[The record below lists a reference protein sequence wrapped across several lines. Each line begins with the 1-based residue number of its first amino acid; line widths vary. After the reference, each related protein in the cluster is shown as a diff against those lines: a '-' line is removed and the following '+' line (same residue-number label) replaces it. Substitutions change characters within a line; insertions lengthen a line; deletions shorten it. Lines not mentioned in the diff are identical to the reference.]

1 MFVGEGAI
9 TKRGFQRRSSSSL
22 MVACTT
28 LPRILKSIRYAFD
41 WYTVATA
48 ITARGSRTRSCTRL
62 TVTSISTSPFPTPP
76 RLTAP
81 YLDTHGNCSCNCSC
95 PASDK
100 QPLNG
105 MPGKRLSERIASDRR
120 GCETIPLCAKMDR
133 KGWNGFVEASLSLLI
148 YINAI
153 FTIYDYDIAKKIA
166 LVTVFVLYELN
177 VKMK

>member
-76 RLTAP
+76 CSLPRYTRELQLQLQLPCIGQATAER
-81 YLDTHGNCSCNCSC
+81 YARQTAERTAELRTVGG
-95 PASDK
+95 A
-100 QPLNG
+100 
-105 MPGKRLSERIASDRR
+105 RLSRYARYKWIERD
-120 GCETIPLCAKMDR
+120 GTVLLKL
-133 KGWNGFVEASLSLLI
+133 LSRS
-148 YINAI
+148 
-153 FTIYDYDIAKKIA
+153 
-166 LVTVFVLYELN
+166 
-177 VKMK
+177 